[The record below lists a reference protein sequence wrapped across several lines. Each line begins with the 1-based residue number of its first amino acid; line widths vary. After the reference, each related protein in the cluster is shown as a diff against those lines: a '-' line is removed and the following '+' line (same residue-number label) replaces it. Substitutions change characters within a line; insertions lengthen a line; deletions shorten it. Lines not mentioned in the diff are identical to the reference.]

1 MDDEYDFPHATI
13 YRYVKEYVEALPDL
27 TGKVVVDIPCG
38 DGRAGYAFRKR
49 GATIIALDLFPE
61 FMKIE
66 GIEAR
71 YADLSERLP
80 LDDSSADYI
89 ICQEGIEHISDKIG
103 MFQEFNR
110 VLKKGGTLVFT
121 IPSISHVRGRLSWFL
136 VESDLWKRLAPNEMD
151 SVWFSEGESDRVY
164 FGHLFLIG
172 VHHLLTICTLSG
184 FATMERRRTKISG
197 TSVALGVLLYPLFAL
212 VTLVAYASYR
222 NKNRHVDE
230 ARRKAILWERVKLNL
245 SPTTLFRRHIFWV
258 MRKDK
263 ELSEAIADVKSLT
276 RGMQELG
283 QKRAES

>member
-1 MDDEYDFPHATI
+1 MEDKYDFPHATI
-13 YRYVKEYVEALPDL
+13 YRYVEEYVESLPDL

-49 GATIIALDLFPE
+49 GATIIALDLYPE
-61 FMKIE
+61 FMKID

-80 LDDSSADYI
+80 LEDASVDYL
-89 ICQEGIEHISDKIG
+89 ICQEGIEHISDKIS
-103 MFQEFNR
+103 MFREFNR

-121 IPSISHVRGRLSWFL
+121 IPSISHLRGRMSWFL
-136 VESDLWKRLAPNEMD
+136 VESDLWRRLAPNEMD
-151 SVWFSEGESDRVY
+151 SVWFSEGVSDRLY

-172 VHHLLTICTLSG
+172 VHHLLTICTLTG
-184 FATMERRRTKISG
+184 FGTVERRKSKLSG
-197 TSVALGVLLYPLFAL
+197 MSVFLGIFWYPVIALM
-212 VTLVAYASYR
+212 TLRAYRSYR
-222 NKNRHVDE
+222 KKLGHVDE
-230 ARRKAILWERVKLNL
+230 ERRNAILWERVRLNL

-263 ELSEAIADVKSLT
+263 ELSEATADIRALT

-283 QKRAES
+283 RKRADS